1 MAARG
6 SARLGYGRRRR
17 VLGLALGLVALA
29 AAAPARAQNA
39 ITIPV
44 SITINPVL
52 YLSSTGSFA
61 FPAPG
66 DAHYTAGYVPSSSG
80 PTLTH
85 HGNVPYRITIAAQT
99 GSTLGFAAL
108 AGRSDANPNRPTT
121 DLTLQ
126 ATTGGSGGGYVQLA
140 PAGSS
145 NTLYTRSSAGGDL
158 QSLVDARLAL
168 GWTTNPPGTYTTTVV
183 FTIIAP

>member
-1 MAARG
+1 MMRRA
-6 SARLGYGRRRR
+6 YGFLT
-17 VLGLALGLVALA
+17 VLVGLGLVAGN
-29 AAAPARAQNA
+29 ARAQSA
-39 ITIPV
+39 VTVPV
-44 SITINPVL
+44 SITIEPVL

-61 FPAPG
+61 FPTAG
-66 DAHYTAGYVPSSSG
+66 EAHYAAGYLPSSSG

-99 GSTLGFAAL
+99 GSTIGFTAL
-108 AGRSDANPNRPTT
+108 TGRSDTNPNRLTT

-126 ATTGGSGGGYVQLA
+126 ATTSGAAGGYVPLA
-140 PAGSS
+140 AAGSS
-145 NTLYTRSSAGGDL
+145 NTLYTRSAAGSDL